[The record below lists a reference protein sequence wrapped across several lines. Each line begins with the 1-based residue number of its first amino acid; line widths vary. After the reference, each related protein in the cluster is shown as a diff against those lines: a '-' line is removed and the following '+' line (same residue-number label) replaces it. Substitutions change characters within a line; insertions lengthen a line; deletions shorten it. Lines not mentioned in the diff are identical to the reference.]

1 MRNISEMKQDT
12 TQPKKKYRYLTP
24 VNASIQ
30 PYDQE
35 EEVKKTIDYYQRILN
50 LSFDPMSCMNGKVVE
65 VFDVE
70 TRSNAPLIKAKAPNV
85 LLAFNSIPESDYRIN
100 WEKVWNDVCEKK
112 YIESDFKAM
121 FRVLNRELEELCIDY
136 YGEHAEMQY

>member
-1 MRNISEMKQDT
+1 MRNLSDMHTDT
-12 TQPKKKYRYLTP
+12 TQPRKKYRYLTP
-24 VNASIQ
+24 VNANIQ

-50 LSFDPMSCMNGKVVE
+50 LSFDTMSCMNGKVVD

-70 TRSNAPLIKAKAPNV
+70 TRSNAPLIKAKVPNV

-100 WEKVWNDVCEKK
+100 WEKVWNDVCDKK
-112 YIESDFKAM
+112 YIESDLKAM

-136 YGEHAEMQY
+136 YGEYSEMRY